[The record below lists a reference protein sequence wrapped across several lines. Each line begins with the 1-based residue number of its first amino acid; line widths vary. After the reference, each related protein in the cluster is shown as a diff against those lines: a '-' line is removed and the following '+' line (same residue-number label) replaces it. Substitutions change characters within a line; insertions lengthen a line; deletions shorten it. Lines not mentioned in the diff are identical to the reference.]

1 MVSTGVAAFEL
12 SHCQSGEGILRK
24 IVQLQRK
31 AKTLSTQRFVT
42 RPGKSCNYR
51 TLVTIGS
58 IIASMLSAHYFP
70 EMGFSSKI
78 EGRPSATRAKR
89 SKKIPQ
95 VDCDIWKR
103 L

>member
-58 IIASMLSAHYFP
+58 IIAIGLNRFAVF
-70 EMGFSSKI
+70 G
-78 EGRPSATRAKR
+78 SATF
-89 SKKIPQ
+89 Q
-95 VDCDIWKR
+95 E
-103 L
+103 